1 MRHQFLGRPKISG
14 PKPIFVAFLSKL
26 FSVKIFRGILVGG
39 GQGILGV
46 VSVPKVRLPDPT
58 AASVA
63 TGLQST
69 TVDEPS
75 VVRSCNH
82 PPPVRRVPTL

>member
-1 MRHQFLGRPKISG
+1 MRHQFLGRLKISG
-14 PKPIFVAFLSKL
+14 PKSIFVAFLSKL

-39 GQGILGV
+39 QGILRV
-46 VSVPKVRLPDPT
+46 VSVPKVRLPDLT